1 MCLHLF
7 KNCYYLLTVFIIIFF
22 IILHQKIPP
31 SASLSCT
38 ECVCPSGTDRGSEMT
53 AAAGHCSEHQSY
65 LALYAFEKWFMA
77 IADMVLVSYL
87 LGVKVRRVTS
97 GFMATAF

>member
-1 MCLHLF
+1 
-7 KNCYYLLTVFIIIFF
+7 
-22 IILHQKIPP
+22 
-31 SASLSCT
+31 
-38 ECVCPSGTDRGSEMT
+38 MT

-65 LALYAFEKWFMA
+65 LTLYAFEKLFMA

-97 GFMATAF
+97 GFMATAC